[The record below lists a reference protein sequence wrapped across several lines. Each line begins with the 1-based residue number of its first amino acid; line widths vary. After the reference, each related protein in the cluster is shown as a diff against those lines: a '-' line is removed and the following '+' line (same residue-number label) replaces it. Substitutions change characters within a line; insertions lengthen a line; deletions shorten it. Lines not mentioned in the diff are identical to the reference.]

1 MKKYLLISV
10 LLVSACATNTLLYND
25 ENGHPVYQAK
35 CGGTYLTYGDCLEKM
50 GETCPRGFNILM
62 ANENKI
68 GTVSGYD
75 LSGGMQSNS
84 YGYGTAYGLGNSIN
98 AYGRSNTYG
107 SFAANGNGYALDS
120 YERYVIYS
128 CK

>member
-10 LLVSACATNTLLYND
+10 LCVASCATNSFLYND
-25 ENGHPVYQAK
+25 ENGTPVYQAK
-35 CGGTYLTYGDCLEKM
+35 CGGTYLTYGDCLKKM
-50 GETCPRGFNILM
+50 GEICPRGFNVLM
-62 ANENKI
+62 ANENQI

-75 LSGGMQSNS
+75 LTGGSQYNT
-84 YGYGTAYGLGNSIN
+84 YGHSTAYGLGNSIN

-107 SFAANGNGYALDS
+107 SFSGNANGYALNS